1 MGRAQLGVD
10 LASEKRDL
18 SDEEQDE
25 DLKVRS
31 LSPPASFTE
40 VNLADPHCLRSV
52 DSQDQEIREFGHTF
66 LLPIGV
72 VKTQEELDAVVRPPS
87 SLNRLIPN

>member
-25 DLKVRS
+25 DLKVRP
-31 LSPPASFTE
+31 LSPPAS
-40 VNLADPHCLRSV
+40 S
-52 DSQDQEIREFGHTF
+52 
-66 LLPIGV
+66 
-72 VKTQEELDAVVRPPS
+72 
-87 SLNRLIPN
+87 NRG

>member
-31 LSPPASFTE
+31 P
-40 VNLADPHCLRSV
+40 
-52 DSQDQEIREFGHTF
+52 Q
-66 LLPIGV
+66 
-72 VKTQEELDAVVRPPS
+72 PS
-87 SLNRLIPN
+87 CFIHRG